1 VQELVAWTEVRNF
14 FSSIFSPWQPRQS
27 LLGINPP
34 CFASERVVFVS
45 GAAFGDSFCG
55 ADCVAASKNAGGSRR
70 RITRM
75 TRRVGRDFLGI
86 SLRGALKSRDM
97 VTFSEGLNKGR
108 LAFFD
113 TA

>member
-1 VQELVAWTEVRNF
+1 
-14 FSSIFSPWQPRQS
+14 
-27 LLGINPP
+27 
-34 CFASERVVFVS
+34 
-45 GAAFGDSFCG
+45 
-55 ADCVAASKNAGGSRR
+55 
-70 RITRM
+70 M